1 MDIKKGDFFMVSKF
15 GKTKL
20 LETTK
25 LIVST
30 LVIVL
35 VSLFGCGCNIEA
47 KSLDSGFIPG
57 SQVRLKL
64 ISVENETDGLEFQT
78 FYGGE
83 SASSLVFPQTTF
95 HFSPSKAIGLASNEM
110 LVIKCCK
117 GSFLP
122 VFIQDGGVASG
133 AAELGYE
140 GPFYISMWMQ
150 YPQASTSSKIN
161 IRYLIKK
168 GQVGTVGVRIGKK
181 GDYRFLAYDNVK
193 FVS

>member
-1 MDIKKGDFFMVSKF
+1 MVSKF
-15 GKTKL
+15 GTTKL
-20 LETTK
+20 FETTK

-30 LVIVL
+30 VVIVL

-47 KSLDSGFIPG
+47 KSLDAGFMPG
-57 SQVRLKL
+57 STVRLKL
-64 ISVENETDGLEFQT
+64 ISIENETDGLEFQT

-95 HFSPSKAIGLASNEM
+95 NFSPSNAIGLARNDL

-122 VFIQDGGVASG
+122 VFIQDGGIASG
-133 AAELGYE
+133 VAELGYD

-150 YPQASTSSKIN
+150 YPQASLSGKVN
-161 IRYLIKK
+161 IRYLVKK
-168 GQVGTVGVRIGKK
+168 GQIGTVGVRIGKK
-181 GDYRFLAYDNVK
+181 GDYRFLAHDNVK